1 MMSDMKDYIIINI
14 KSWIKLCGLSLVL
27 LLGGCAGTT
36 PSLVIPKTPP
46 PAHIISPHPD
56 VAVVLGGG
64 GARGYAHIGVLMEL
78 QKAHIPIDL
87 VVGTSA
93 GSLMGV
99 LYADQGSAQAMADI
113 AMQAGFWDLADI
125 AAFPAMGG
133 VVKGYHLEKFLMKN
147 LQAKTFSELSVPFV
161 AVTTD
166 LTTGETFPIASGP
179 IPPAILASSAVPS
192 VVKPVRLY
200 GRVLVDGG
208 VADNVP
214 VDIART
220 YHPKIIIA
228 VDIGTKLSD
237 DMPHSAFGIAARSYE
252 ITSDRLTH
260 MQLADTDFVI
270 HPDVGQVGMFDL
282 SHSLDLVHA
291 GQQAAYDMI
300 PAIKQALKEN
310 GIALSP

>member
-1 MMSDMKDYIIINI
+1 MSDMMDHIIINI
-14 KSWIKLCGLSLVL
+14 KSWIKVCGLSLVL
-27 LLGGCAGTT
+27 FLNGCAGTT

-46 PAHIISPHPD
+46 PAPIISPSPN

-64 GARGYAHIGVLMEL
+64 GARGYAHIGVLIEL

-87 VVGTSA
+87 VVGASA

-99 LYADQGSAQAMADI
+99 LYADQGSAQAVADA
-113 AMQAGFWDLADI
+113 AMPAGFWDFADI

-147 LQAKTFSELSVPFV
+147 LHAKTFSELSVPFV

-166 LTTGETFPIASGP
+166 LTTGETFPISSGP

-192 VVKPVRLY
+192 VIKPVNLY
-200 GRVLVDGG
+200 ERVLVDGG

-237 DMPHSAFGIAARSYE
+237 DMPHSAFGIAARSYQ

-260 MQLADTDFVI
+260 MQLAGTAFVI
-270 HPDVGQVGMFDL
+270 RPDVGQVGMFDL
-282 SHSLDLVHA
+282 SHNLELVHA

-300 PAIKQALKEN
+300 PAIKQALKDN
-310 GIALSP
+310 GIVLLR

>member
-1 MMSDMKDYIIINI
+1 MMSDRKDYIIINI
-14 KSWIKLCGLSLVL
+14 KSWIIVCAFSLVL

-46 PAHIISPHPD
+46 PAPIISPRPD
-56 VAVVLGGG
+56 VVVVLGGG

-99 LYADQGSAQAMADI
+99 LYADQGSPQAMADI

-133 VVKGYHLEKFLMKN
+133 IVKGYHLEKFLMKN

-166 LTTGETFPIASGP
+166 LTTGETFPISSGP

-192 VVKPVRLY
+192 VVKPVNLY

-220 YHPKIIIA
+220 YHPKIIA
-228 VDIGTKLSD
+228 VVFIYT
-237 DMPHSAFGIAARSYE
+237 
-252 ITSDRLTH
+252 
-260 MQLADTDFVI
+260 V
-270 HPDVGQVGMFDL
+270 
-282 SHSLDLVHA
+282 
-291 GQQAAYDMI
+291 
-300 PAIKQALKEN
+300 LK
-310 GIALSP
+310 

>member
-14 KSWIKLCGLSLVL
+14 KSWIKVCALSLVL

-46 PAHIISPHPD
+46 PAPIISSSPN
-56 VAVVLGGG
+56 VAIVLGGG

-113 AMQAGFWDLADI
+113 AMQAGFWDLADV

-282 SHSLDLVHA
+282 SHSLDLVHS
-291 GQQAAYDMI
+291 GQRAAYDMI

>member
-1 MMSDMKDYIIINI
+1 MLSHRSFTLLQLRYRFVVIIFTML
-14 KSWIKLCGLSLVL
+14 LC
-27 LLGGCAGTT
+27 GCAGTT
-36 PSLVIPKTPP
+36 PPITIPHTPP
-46 PAHIISPHPD
+46 PSPPLAAPPQ

-99 LYADQGSAQAMADI
+99 LFADEGSADNMANI
-113 AMQAGFWDLADI
+113 AMKAGFWDLADI

-133 VVKGYHLEKFLMKN
+133 IVRGYHLEGFLLKN
-147 LQAKTFSELSVPFV
+147 LQSKTFSELAVPFV

-166 LTTGETFPIASGP
+166 LKTGETYPIASGP
-179 IPPAILASSAVPS
+179 LPPAVLASAAVPS
-192 VVKPVRLY
+192 VVKPVHLY

-214 VDIART
+214 VDVART

-228 VDIGTKLSD
+228 VNIGTELTDSL
-237 DMPHSAFGIAARSYE
+237 PHSSLGIASRSYD
-252 ITSDRLTH
+252 ITSNKLT
-260 MQLADTDFVI
+260 QLQLEGTDFVI
-270 HPDVGQVGMFDL
+270 HPDVGQVGMFDMDHEL
-282 SHSLDLVHA
+282 ELVHA

-300 PAIKQALKEN
+300 PAIKQALKDRSIPLVD
-310 GIALSP
+310 G